1 MPDNRSDRFFDSGS
15 FVLFGMSRKKK
26 NFAWS
31 IRKAL
36 TEAGKSVFP
45 LHPQAG
51 KTNRVEF
58 YSSVDSLPGSPD
70 AGIVCLNLKKHPD
83 MLPEL
88 KKSGLKKI
96 WLQQGTYDNSI
107 ITELE
112 SAGLDC
118 LKGCALMYIPGT
130 SFPHRF
136 HRFLHRLFSKG
147 RN

>member
-1 MPDNRSDRFFDSGS
+1 MPANRHDRFFDSGS

-31 IRKAL
+31 IHKAL
-36 TEAGKSVFP
+36 TDAGKSV
-45 LHPQAG
+45 HPVHLQG
-51 KTNRVEF
+51 GESDGVQF
-58 YSSVDSLPGSPD
+58 YSSIDSLPGSAD
-70 AGIVCLNLKKHPD
+70 SGIVCLNLNKHSD
-83 MLPEL
+83 MVPEL
-88 KKSGLKKI
+88 KKGRIKKI

-147 RN
+147 